1 MKKKRAKGW
10 IRGNNKGQS
19 LVEFI
24 LVLPVVL
31 LLTFGALSFGFL
43 VYNKMIVVLAA
54 SQAADRAG
62 EVFNDSTYTLEEKEA
77 EVKLVA
83 NSFLD
88 YGISKKDNDVDIY
101 VDPDSMKNVTV
112 EAKFNY
118 TFMLP
123 LIADVVGDKSEVP
136 VSYKATYILY

>member
-1 MKKKRAKGW
+1 MKKIAK
-10 IRGNNKGQS
+10 NNKGQS

-31 LLTFGALSFGFL
+31 ILVFGVLSFGFL

-62 EVFNDSTYTLEEKEA
+62 EVFNDDSYTLEEKEQ
-77 EVKLVA
+77 EIKLVA

-88 YGISKKDNDVDIY
+88 FGISKKDNDVDLII
-101 VDPDSMKNVTV
+101 DTDTMKNVTV

-118 TFMLP
+118 TFILP
-123 LIADVVGDKSEVP
+123 LLGDVLGDRTEVP
-136 VSYKATYILY
+136 VSYRATYFLY